1 MGAPMPGAAMPG
13 VMPGAMPATM
23 TAAPAAIGM
32 PGAPMPGAPMT
43 MGAMPGMPGAM
54 PGMPMMGGMM
64 PMMGGMM
71 PGAMPGMMPMMGGM
85 MPGMNP
91 MAMMMMA
98 SAMQGSTASEK
109 SEESAR
115 APADPPPEP
124 IDSRVRDICRHFN
137 IDDKICEKLNKAMKT
152 REDFDEDMQVLWHI
166 MEKGA
171 RNNKKAVDVMLV
183 KIREITNG
191 TFIGKDLLDPDIKDF
206 AWKYNLDDQ
215 LLHRLIKTM
224 KKRGKHKKQDLK
236 DMDERIG
243 GAKHPS
249 GLLVRMLEG
258 LEENGKMP
266 PAPGW
271 LVQSGHG
278 GARREPAD
286 AKDRKKSRSRSR

>member
-1 MGAPMPGAAMPG
+1 MGQMMMPG
-13 VMPGAMPATM
+13 
-23 TAAPAAIGM
+23 
-32 PGAPMPGAPMT
+32 
-43 MGAMPGMPGAM
+43 MGAMPGMGPMGAM
-54 PGMPMMGGMM
+54 GNGMGAMGMPMMGMGTMGGMGGM
-64 PMMGGMM
+64 PMM
-71 PGAMPGMMPMMGGM
+71 
-85 MPGMNP
+85 GMNP
-91 MAMMMMA
+91 MAMMNMAAMMGM
-98 SAMQGSTASEK
+98 AMGNNPPEEEEK
-109 SEESAR
+109 VE
-115 APADPPPEP
+115 PPVEP
-124 IDSRVRDICRHFN
+124 IDPRVKDICRHFG

-191 TFIGKDLLDPDIKDF
+191 TFIGKDLLDPEIKDF

-224 KKRGKHKKQDLK
+224 KKRGKHKSQDLK

-243 GAKHPS
+243 NAKHPS

-271 LVQSGHG
+271 LQQSHAGSG
-278 GARREPAD
+278 RREPAD
-286 AKDRKKSRSRSR
+286 AKERKKSRSRSRGN